1 MGLTQEICRIIQTT
15 GRQSLDETCV
25 HRVKQAIKDG
35 VAVALAGSRE
45 PPVTLMTAHL
55 RALGGRPQATV
66 WGTRTRLS
74 LVQAAYV
81 NSVATHVL
89 DFEPMWSPP
98 THAVSPTVP
107 VAFALA
113 ESLGLSGIQVIVA
126 VAKGLEIQGRLQY
139 AGDQYVPEALKF
151 HPPGVAGVIG
161 SAVVAADLLGLD
173 ALTLQHALGIAA
185 SRAGALLANVGS
197 MTKATHCG
205 HAAASGLDA
214 ALLAARGFTANP
226 DVFEAHKGL
235 IDTYYPDRFDT
246 ERLLAYGKPW
256 RVVDPG
262 LAIKLFPSQYGTHY
276 GITAG
281 LELHR
286 QLQGRS
292 DISRV
297 RMVSPVMKYVNRPQP
312 ATGLDGKFSLQY
324 TTAAALLDGAVKIDT
339 FTDER
344 RFRSDMVGL
353 LQKFELRQDQS
364 IPGDFHAMYVEVEV
378 ELADGTRY
386 KAVCRGPRGSW
397 NAPMDE
403 EDHQAKLDDCLRHG
417 LPGKNGVALLAQLN
431 RLDELDA
438 RGFRS
443 LVKLMV
449 VPASG
454 GGTAAGGPKGRAVKK
469 ATSKKSAKPAKKRAA
484 KKK

>member
-1 MGLTQEICRIIQTT
+1 VGLTQDICRIIHATD
-15 GRQSLDETCV
+15 RKSLDDECV
-25 HRVKQAIKDG
+25 QRVKQAIKDG

-45 PPVTLMTAHL
+45 PPVTIMTAHL
-55 RALGGRPQATV
+55 RALGGLPQASI
-66 WGTRTRLS
+66 WGTSTRLS
-74 LVQAAYV
+74 LVQSAYV

-113 ESLGLSGIQVIVA
+113 ESRGLTGMQVIVA

-173 ALTLQHALGIAA
+173 ALTLQHAIGIAA

-205 HAAASGLDA
+205 NAAASGLDA
-214 ALLAARGFTANP
+214 ALLAERGFTANP

-235 IDTYYPDRFDT
+235 IDTFYPDRFDAD
-246 ERLLAYGKPW
+246 RLLAYGKPW

-286 QLQGRS
+286 VLKGRT
-292 DISRV
+292 DIRRV

-339 FTDER
+339 FTDAR
-344 RFRSDMVGL
+344 RFRLDMVGL
-353 LQKFELRQDQS
+353 LEKFELRQDAA
-364 IPGDFHAMYVEVEV
+364 IPGDFHSMYVEVQV
-378 ELADGTRY
+378 ELEDGASH
-386 KAVCRGPRGSW
+386 KAVCHGPRGSW
-397 NAPMDE
+397 GVPMAE
-403 EDHQAKLDDCLRHG
+403 RDHQAKLDDCLQHG
-417 LPGKNGVALLAQLN
+417 LQGKNGALLLERLN

-438 RGFRS
+438 LEFQGV
-443 LVKLMV
+443 VKLMSGEKAV
-449 VPASG
+449 RSPALQR
-454 GGTAAGGPKGRAVKK
+454 KGMPVKKAVRKAVKK
-469 ATSKKSAKPAKKRAA
+469 K
-484 KKK
+484 

>member
-1 MGLTQEICRIIQTT
+1 MGLTQDICRIIHAT
-15 GRQSLDETCV
+15 RYESLDDACV
-25 HRVKQAIKDG
+25 QRVKQAIKDG

-45 PPVTLMTAHL
+45 LPVQIIMEHMRT
-55 RALGGRPQATV
+55 LGGLPQASI
-66 WGTRTRLS
+66 WGTDTKAS

-98 THAVSPTVP
+98 THAVSPTLP

-113 ESLGLSGIQVIVA
+113 EMHRLTGRQVITA

-139 AGDQYVPEALKF
+139 AGDQYVPEELMF

-161 SAVVAADLLGLD
+161 SAVVAADLLQLD
-173 ALTLQHALGIAA
+173 VLAMQHAIGVAA

-214 ALLAARGFTANP
+214 ALLAKRGFTANP
-226 DVFEAHKGL
+226 DVLEAPKGF
-235 IDTYYPDRFDT
+235 IRTYYPDRFDDQ
-246 ERLLAYGKPW
+246 RLLEYGKPW

-286 QLQGRS
+286 SLGARGN
-292 DISRV
+292 IRRV
-297 RMVSPVMKYVNRPQP
+297 RMVSPVMKYVDRPRP

-339 FTDER
+339 FTDAR
-344 RFRSDMVGL
+344 RFRTDMVDL
-353 LQKFELRQDQS
+353 LQKFELRQDAS
-364 IPGDFHAMYVEVEV
+364 IPGDFHSMYVEVEV
-378 ELADGTRY
+378 ELADGARH

-397 NAPMDE
+397 GAPMDE
-403 EDHQAKLDDCLRHG
+403 RDHQAKLDDCLQHG
-417 LPGKNGVALLAQLN
+417 LPGKDGAALLDQLD

-438 RGFRS
+438 DNLQS
-443 LVKLMV
+443 VVKLM
-449 VPASG
+449 SG
-454 GGTAAGGPKGRAVKK
+454 A
-469 ATSKKSAKPAKKRAA
+469 
-484 KKK
+484 

>member
-1 MGLTQEICRIIQTT
+1 MGLTQDICRIIHAT
-15 GRQSLDETCV
+15 RYESLDDACV
-25 HRVKQAIKDG
+25 QRVKQAIKDG
-35 VAVALAGSRE
+35 IAVALAGSRE
-45 PPVTLMTAHL
+45 LPVQIIMEHM
-55 RALGGRPQATV
+55 RALGGLPQATI
-66 WGTRTRLS
+66 WGTGIKAS

-113 ESLGLSGIQVIVA
+113 ELHRLTGRQVIAA

-139 AGDQYVPEALKF
+139 AGDQYVPEELKF

-161 SAVVAADLLGLD
+161 SAVVAADLLQLD
-173 ALTLQHALGIAA
+173 VLAMQHAIGVAA

-214 ALLAARGFTANP
+214 ALLAKRGFTANP
-226 DVFEAHKGL
+226 DVLEAPKGF
-235 IDTYYPDRFDT
+235 IRTYYPDRFDDQ
-246 ERLLAYGKPW
+246 RLLEYGKPW

-286 QLQGRS
+286 SLGARG
-292 DISRV
+292 IIRRV
-297 RMVSPVMKYVNRPQP
+297 CMVSPVMKYVDRPQP

-339 FTDER
+339 FTDVR
-344 RFRSDMVGL
+344 RFRTDMVDL
-353 LQKFELRQDQS
+353 LQKFELRQDAS
-364 IPGDFHAMYVEVEV
+364 IPGDFHSMYVEVEV
-378 ELADGTRY
+378 ELADGARY

-397 NAPMDE
+397 GAPMDE
-403 EDHQAKLDDCLRHG
+403 RDHQAKLDDCLQHG
-417 LPGKNGVALLAQLN
+417 LPGKNGAALLDQLD

-438 RGFRS
+438 DNLQS
-443 LVKLMV
+443 VVQLM
-449 VPASG
+449 SG
-454 GGTAAGGPKGRAVKK
+454 D
-469 ATSKKSAKPAKKRAA
+469 
-484 KKK
+484 